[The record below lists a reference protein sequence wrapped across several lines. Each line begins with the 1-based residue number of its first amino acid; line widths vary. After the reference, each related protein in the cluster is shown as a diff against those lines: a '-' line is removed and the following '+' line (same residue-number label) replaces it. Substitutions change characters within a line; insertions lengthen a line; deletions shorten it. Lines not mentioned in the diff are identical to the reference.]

1 MPRYLRTDIQ
11 ALRGLAVFLVV
22 LYHARL
28 GPFAAG
34 YLGVD
39 IFFVISGF
47 LITGLVRT
55 HVEQSRFSFCE
66 FYYRRAKR
74 LLPAAYVVI
83 ALTTIA
89 APFFLSDVEL
99 KEFQN
104 QVFGALTFTG
114 NIVLWFQCDYFGG
127 AAETKPLL
135 HFWSL
140 AIEEQFYLLLPAF
153 LVFAPRRWW
162 LTGVGVLLVA
172 SLSLCLYLA
181 FRDPSTAFFLL
192 PTRFWEMA
200 VGSFGALLPISS
212 SVAAKLSKLRLPA
225 LALLLYIPIVPIGSP
240 HPGADAALVCL
251 ATLILLL
258 APSSDNVAVRGMARI
273 GDVSYSLYLIHWPVL
288 VFVRA
293 AWLADTPALAIYA
306 AVAFSFVAS
315 WVLYCF
321 VEEPFRRGCVTSR
334 MRLCSGLVAVAV
346 LLGFSS
352 SVAIAATESNIDFAN
367 IRRFNVGLGPEC
379 DFSPGSAPPH
389 DIPRNCQTT
398 DKPELLVWGD
408 SFAMA
413 LVPGLAKTVGET
425 GLAQLTMGACFPAIG
440 LAAFSK
446 DWTAS
451 PSYAR
456 AFGENCVRFNDSVLA
471 ILKSRP
477 EIKSVVISSPFSAPV
492 SDGFM
497 LLKRN
502 KDTFTEVDASVN
514 AAADAIKALVEAV
527 RALGKRV
534 VVLAPPPVA
543 SFNIGDCL
551 ERKARGSII
560 LGPYSDCKIYVS
572 EYRRSHSRTLELLN
586 QVALKGDV
594 EVISYHD
601 FLCDGTTCKTE
612 IDGKFLYRD
621 SGHLSYEGSEI
632 IARQTRL
639 AERLIEAA
647 R

>member
-11 ALRGLAVFLVV
+11 ALRGLAILLVV

-28 GPFAAG
+28 GPGAAG

-89 APFFLSDVEL
+89 APFFLSEVEL
-99 KEFQN
+99 KGFQN
-104 QVFGALTFTG
+104 QVLGALTFTG
-114 NIVLWFQCDYFGG
+114 NIVLWFQSDYFGG

-153 LVFAPRRWW
+153 LALAPRRWW

-172 SLSLCLYLA
+172 SFSLCLYLTS
-181 FRDPSTAFFLL
+181 RDPSAAFFLL

-200 VGSFGALLPISS
+200 LGSFGALLPISPN
-212 SVAAKLSKLRLPA
+212 VAAKLSKLRLQA
-225 LALLLYIPIVPIGSP
+225 LTLLLFIAVVPTGSA
-240 HPGADAALVCL
+240 HPVVDAAVVCL
-251 ATLILLL
+251 ATLVLLL
-258 APSSDNVAVRGMARI
+258 APSRDNVAVRGMARM

-315 WVLYCF
+315 WVLHRF
-321 VEEPFRRGCVTSR
+321 VEEPFRRGYATSR
-334 MRLCSGLVAVAV
+334 VPLSSGLLAVSV
-346 LLGFSS
+346 LLGLTPSL
-352 SVAIAATESNIDFAN
+352 AIGATHSNIDFAH
-367 IRRFNVGLGPEC
+367 IRRINEGLGPAC
-379 DFSPGSAPPH
+379 DFRPGSPPQE
-389 DIPRNCQTT
+389 IPRNCQTT

-413 LVPGLAKTVGET
+413 VVPGLAKTIGET
-425 GLAQLTMGACFPAIG
+425 GLAQLTMSACLPAVGIAG
-440 LAAFSK
+440 FSK
-446 DWTAS
+446 LPTAS
-451 PSYAR
+451 PYSR
-456 AFGENCVRFNDSVLA
+456 AFGESCIRFNDSVLR
-471 ILKSRP
+471 ILKTRP
-477 EIKSVVISSPFSAPV
+477 EIKTVVISSPFGVAAP
-492 SDGFM
+492 DQFM
-497 LLKRN
+497 LLKRT
-502 KDTFTEVDASVN
+502 KGTFTEVNLSIDEAV
-514 AAADAIKALVEAV
+514 DGIKALVEAV

-534 VVLAPPPVA
+534 VVLAPPPVG
-543 SFNIGDCL
+543 NIDIGDCL
-551 ERKARGSII
+551 ERKARGIVI
-560 LGPYSDCKIYVS
+560 VGRYSDCKISVAQ
-572 EYRRSHSRTLELLN
+572 YRQSQSSTLELLN
-586 QVALKGDV
+586 KVSLKAGV

-601 FLCDGTTCKTE
+601 FLCDGTACKTE

-632 IARQTRL
+632 IARRTRL
-639 AERLIEAA
+639 AERLVAAA

>member
-28 GPFAAG
+28 GPVAAG

-47 LITGLVRT
+47 LITRLIKAQL
-55 HVEQSRFSFCE
+55 EQSRFSFWD

-89 APFFLSDVEL
+89 APFFLSEVEL

-104 QVFGALTFTG
+104 QVLGAVTFTG
-114 NIVLWFQCDYFGG
+114 NIVLWFQADYFGA

-153 LVFAPRRWW
+153 LAFAPRRWW
-162 LTGVGVLLVA
+162 LAGVGVLLVA

-181 FRDPSTAFFLL
+181 SRDQSAAFFLL

-200 VGSFGALLPISS
+200 MGSFGALLPISP
-212 SVAAKLSKLRLPA
+212 SVAGKLSKLRLPA
-225 LALLLYIPIVPIGSP
+225 LALLLFIPIVPVTP
-240 HPGADAALVCL
+240 VADAALVCL
-251 ATLILLL
+251 ATSILLI

-315 WVLYCF
+315 WALYRF
-321 VEEPFRRGCVTSR
+321 VEEPFRRGCVRSR
-334 MRLCSGLVAVAV
+334 IQLSSGLVAVSV
-346 LLGFSS
+346 LLGFSP
-352 SVAIAATESNIDFAN
+352 SVAITATQSNIDFAN
-367 IRRFNVGLGPEC
+367 IRRSNKGLGPAC
-379 DFSPGSAPPH
+379 DFRPGSPPQE
-389 DIPRNCQTT
+389 IPKNCQTT

-413 LVPGLAKTVGET
+413 LVPGLAKTVGKA
-425 GLAQLTMGACFPAIG
+425 GLAQLTMSACFPAIG
-440 LAAFSK
+440 IAGFSK
-446 DWTAS
+446 RWTS
-451 PSYAR
+451 FPSYGR
-456 AFGENCVRFNDSVLA
+456 AFGENCIRFNDSVLR

-477 EIKSVVISSPFSAPV
+477 EIKTVVISSPFSVPA
-492 SDGFM
+492 SGEFM

-502 KDTFTEVDASVN
+502 QDTFTEVDVSID
-514 AAADAIKALVEAV
+514 AATDGIKALVEAV
-527 RALGKRV
+527 RALGRRV
-534 VVLAPPPVA
+534 VVLAPPPVG
-543 SFNIGDCL
+543 NIDIGDCL
-551 ERKARGSII
+551 ERKARRSVI
-560 LGPYSDCKIYVS
+560 LGAYRDCKIYVA
-572 EYRRSHSRTLELLN
+572 EYRRSHSGTLELLN
-586 QVALKGDV
+586 QVALKSDV

-632 IARQTRL
+632 IARQTKL
-639 AERLIEAA
+639 AERLIRAA